1 MKKVNKKV
9 KIFIIIFIIIIA
21 IFICIN
27 KQNYIEINSNEIIED
42 ENKVENKILNT
53 DIESNITIYITGAVI
68 NEGVYKI
75 NKDSRIEDAIK
86 QAGGLK
92 ENANIKEINL
102 AYMLEDGMK
111 IYIPQQNE
119 NIVEDK
125 TEGYINKE
133 VITNENNTKN
143 SENKIININTATQ
156 TELENLPGIGPST
169 ALKIINYRKEKG
181 KFKKIEDIKNV
192 SGIGESKFSKIE
204 KLIKV

>member
-1 MKKVNKKV
+1 MKIINKKV
-9 KIFIIIFIIIIA
+9 KIIIIIFIIIIS

-27 KQNYIEINSNEIIED
+27 KQNIELNSNEIIEYED
-42 ENKVENKILNT
+42 KVENITLNT
-53 DIESNITIYITGAVI
+53 DIESNITIYITGAVV

-86 QAGGLK
+86 EAGGLK

-119 NIVEDK
+119 NILEDK

-133 VITNENNTKN
+133 VTTNENNTKN

>member
-1 MKKVNKKV
+1 MKIINKKV
-9 KIFIIIFIIIIA
+9 KIIIIIFIIIIS

-27 KQNYIEINSNEIIED
+27 KQNIELNSNEIIEYED
-42 ENKVENKILNT
+42 KVENITLDT
-53 DIESNITIYITGAVI
+53 DIESNITIYITGAVV

-86 QAGGLK
+86 EAGGLK

-119 NIVEDK
+119 NILEDK

-133 VITNENNTKN
+133 VTTNENNTKN
-143 SENKIININTATQ
+143 FENKIININTATQ

>member
-1 MKKVNKKV
+1 MKIINKKV
-9 KIFIIIFIIIIA
+9 KIIIIIFIIIIS
-21 IFICIN
+21 IFIFIN
-27 KQNYIEINSNEIIED
+27 KQNIELNSNEIIEYED
-42 ENKVENKILNT
+42 KVENITLDT
-53 DIESNITIYITGAVI
+53 DIESNITIYITGAVV

-86 QAGGLK
+86 EAGGLK

-111 IYIPQQNE
+111 IYITQQNE

-133 VITNENNTKN
+133 VTTNENNTKN
-143 SENKIININTATQ
+143 FENKIININTATQ

>member
-1 MKKVNKKV
+1 MKIINKKV
-9 KIFIIIFIIIIA
+9 KIIIIIFIIIIS

-27 KQNYIEINSNEIIED
+27 KQNIELNSNEIIEYED
-42 ENKVENKILNT
+42 KVENITLDT
-53 DIESNITIYITGAVI
+53 DIESNITIYITGAVV

-86 QAGGLK
+86 EAGGLK

-133 VITNENNTKN
+133 VTTNEKNTKN

>member
-1 MKKVNKKV
+1 MKIINKKV
-9 KIFIIIFIIIIA
+9 KIIIIIFIIIIS

-27 KQNYIEINSNEIIED
+27 KQNIELNSNEIIEYED
-42 ENKVENKILNT
+42 KVENITLDT
-53 DIESNITIYITGAVI
+53 DIESNITIYITGAVV

-86 QAGGLK
+86 EAGGLK

-119 NIVEDK
+119 NILEDK

-143 SENKIININTATQ
+143 FENKIININTATQ

>member
-1 MKKVNKKV
+1 MKIINKKV
-9 KIFIIIFIIIIA
+9 KIIIIIFIIIIS

-27 KQNYIEINSNEIIED
+27 KQNIELNSNEIIEYED
-42 ENKVENKILNT
+42 KVENITLDT
-53 DIESNITIYITGAVI
+53 DIESNITIYITGAVV

-86 QAGGLK
+86 EAGGLK

-133 VITNENNTKN
+133 VTTNEKNTKN
-143 SENKIININTATQ
+143 FENKIININTATQ

>member
-1 MKKVNKKV
+1 MKIINKKV
-9 KIFIIIFIIIIA
+9 KIIIIIFIIIIS

-27 KQNYIEINSNEIIED
+27 KQNIELNSNEIIEYED
-42 ENKVENKILNT
+42 KVENITLNT
-53 DIESNITIYITGAVI
+53 DIESNITIYITGAVV

-86 QAGGLK
+86 EAGGLK

-119 NIVEDK
+119 NILEDK

-143 SENKIININTATQ
+143 FENKIININTATQ

>member
-1 MKKVNKKV
+1 MKIINKKV
-9 KIFIIIFIIIIA
+9 KIIIIIFIIIIS
-21 IFICIN
+21 IFIFIN
-27 KQNYIEINSNEIIED
+27 KQNIELNSNEIIEYED
-42 ENKVENKILNT
+42 KVENITLDT
-53 DIESNITIYITGAVI
+53 DIESNITIYITGAVV

-86 QAGGLK
+86 EAGGLK

-133 VITNENNTKN
+133 VTTNENNTKN
-143 SENKIININTATQ
+143 FENKIININTATQ